1 MTKTLFLFSLLC
13 FTTMLIPLKAQ
24 EKLIDFSGI
33 IIDSASQEP
42 LPFTHI
48 LIKNRYKGTIADQK
62 GMFSIVVKPNDSLV
76 FTFVGYK
83 KR

>member
-1 MTKTLFLFSLLC
+1 MTKKPLLLC
-13 FTTMLIPLKAQ
+13 LLCLITMLIPLKAQ